1 MNKFTFKKALQV
13 PSFIIK
19 ILPQWM
25 TVSNRE
31 KHFYYGIYT
40 SLFLTLLF
48 TLGLATGMEFKDRM
62 WGGEFDW
69 LDWTAT
75 LLGGLIGQVIQL
87 LIIILLINI

>member
-31 KHFYYGIYT
+31 KHFYYGIFT
-40 SLFLTLLF
+40 SLLLTFLF
-48 TLGLATGMEFKDRM
+48 TLGLATGMEFKDKL
-62 WGGEFDW
+62 WGGKFDW
-69 LDWTAT
+69 LDWISTI
-75 LLGGLIGQVIQL
+75 LGGLIGQLIQMS
-87 LIIILLINI
+87 IICFLMM